1 MKERERIM
9 LECRYLLS
17 LDKSYNDIATILN
30 IKESEV
36 YNDLNYKLPKIDT
49 ILYNRVIKVLNKDN
63 CS

>member
-1 MKERERIM
+1 M

-17 LDKSYNDIATILN
+17 LDKNYNDIARILN

-36 YNDLNYKLPKIDT
+36 YNDLNYKLPNIDT

>member
-36 YNDLNYKLPKIDT
+36 YIDLNYKLPNIDT

>member
-49 ILYNRVIKVLNKDN
+49 ILYKRVIKVLNKDN

>member
-1 MKERERIM
+1 MKEKERIM

-17 LDKSYNDIATILN
+17 LDKSYNDIARILN

-36 YNDLNYKLPKIDT
+36 YNDLNYKLPNIDT

>member
-49 ILYNRVIKVLNKDN
+49 ILYNRVIKVLNKNN

>member
-17 LDKSYNDIATILN
+17 LDKNYNDIARILN
-30 IKESEV
+30 IKESVV
-36 YNDLNYKLPKIDT
+36 YIDLNYKLPNIDT